1 MNSENKHNDLQ
12 EILTQ
17 ALEDLKNELGE
28 KFDISKVNLAEL
40 ERRTGISRSKLRT
53 RKAGFYR
60 QITDRLKGMLRNGIL
75 VGVICQNRD
84 CKQRNSHFALQPMRY
99 HSSYAHLLD
108 QHRKGVLNDQ
118 QCKY

>member
-17 ALEDLKNELGE
+17 ALEDLKNELGD

-53 RKAGFYR
+53 LKTNGF
-60 QITDRLKGMLRNGIL
+60 IIKPHGLTGKPSNNSK
-75 VGVICQNRD
+75 VIEWSR
-84 CKQRNSHFALQPMRY
+84 
-99 HSSYAHLLD
+99 
-108 QHRKGVLNDQ
+108 
-118 QCKY
+118 